1 MFRSGA
7 GSFDVEEEACD
18 PGHIATAVEEE
29 PLLTEEGGDDAG
41 RENGGRVAA
50 GELGAVGGEGSALAV
65 GHGGDGDAEVG
76 AGHAEVGGRD
86 GGRVAEDRP
95 AEVVLGAEEA
105 GGEGGEQEGWRCGGC
120 VDGGDD
126 GTVEGEVVGVAVR
139 AVRAAGEEE
148 VGGGGADGGGDGVG
162 EAGVAAEP
170 AIGEARRG
178 ADFGAEDGA
187 GAGEFGEAEVGEG
200 SRVSRGAVVAL
211 AGFAGGDRDDGAAP
225 AGAGGEGEGPCD
237 AVRLIVGVGD
247 EGEDAGHGAMVRAGA
262 MVRQGRK
269 TGGR

>member
-7 GSFDVEEEACD
+7 GSFDVEEEAGD
-18 PGHIATAVEEE
+18 PGHIGGAAEEE
-29 PLLTEEGGDDAG
+29 PLVAEEGGHDAG
-41 RENGGRVAA
+41 REDGGRVAA
-50 GELGAVGGEGSALAV
+50 GELGGMGSERRELAV
-65 GHGGDGDAEVG
+65 GDGGDGDADVG
-76 AGHAEVGGRD
+76 AFDAEVGRCD

-105 GGEGGEQEGWRCGGC
+105 GGEGSKEDGRRRGGGF
-120 VDGGDD
+120 DGGDD
-126 GTVEGEVVGVAVR
+126 GAVEGEVVGVAVG
-139 AVRAAGEEE
+139 AVGAEGEEE
-148 VGGGGADGGGDGVG
+148 VGGGGADGGGDGVAEAGLAG
-162 EAGVAAEP
+162 EAAV
-170 AIGEARRG
+170 GETGGG
-178 ADFGAEDGA
+178 AGFGAEDGA

-211 AGFAGGDRDDGAAP
+211 AGFAGGDGDDGAGP

-247 EGEDAGHGAMVRAGA
+247 EGEDAGHRAMVRAGA